1 MKLRISIHIT
11 DCNSKNYSI
20 LLFIDVSITFSKF
33 DSSFK
38 YLNFYV
44 CDFCGIFRV
53 YLIYPNIFIV
63 SESMKGKHVI
73 HRNERLIRN
82 TISESIFNIYSI
94 LSRQPISYLVFIKI
108 ISTILPVI
116 NKRKDRKEC

>member
-33 DSSFK
+33 DSSFE

-94 LSRQPISYLVFIKI
+94 LSRQQISYLVFIKI

-116 NKRKDRKEC
+116 HKRKDRKEC